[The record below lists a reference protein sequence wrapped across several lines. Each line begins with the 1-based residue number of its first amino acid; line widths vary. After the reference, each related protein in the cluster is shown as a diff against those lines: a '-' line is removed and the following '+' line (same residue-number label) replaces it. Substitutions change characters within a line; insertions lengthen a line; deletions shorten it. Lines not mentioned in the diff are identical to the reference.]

1 MYNLIRALDKV
12 IESIPKPKGAI
23 PNFGLPK
30 WKVMPL
36 ESKIPM
42 VPGPEGAYNFTRRKI
57 GKKLWTSSS
66 DAEFNLNDPYCYE
79 IKFTYDALHDE
90 HLVPFFSKKN
100 NIQHLLKVGLITSN
114 LEGKC
119 SLKDY
124 NIYRKY
130 LRNLH
135 TDSIKRELREKTY
148 IAHEKQVLEYA
159 EEQAQNEMNKFK
171 RRERLIEARKRIWT
185 AHKLQEEAKIR
196 AQKEKARKLMK
207 RMKLLQITKRE
218 EQMKRAASAKARSE
232 NIKQKQKLA
241 AEIQE
246 QKKIH
251 TLVDW
256 RKKEH
261 IRKKARDARLKHDQ
275 EKKIMAIEEKWKL
288 RHELQRKEIK
298 KEQFIFNYMNTQRAK
313 FIKKYNEKIE
323 KERRRMDK
331 LLQKMK
337 IFVKCYMARR
347 LPRGR
352 ERICCTLY
360 NDKQKSENETK
371 KLSHTFETRLTL
383 LKDKKAKKK
392 KQLIERK
399 KISKISKDSKI
410 RKKGKREKKKFERKK
425 LTDKLSEEETKSE
438 LKEKPVTPTIAVTKS
453 EEKVSSETLPKEK
466 CRCQIIKTLIK

>member
-1 MYNLIRALDKV
+1 
-12 IESIPKPKGAI
+12 
-23 PNFGLPK
+23 
-30 WKVMPL
+30 MPL

-90 HLVPFFSKKN
+90 HLVPFFSKTN
-100 NIQHLLKVGLITSN
+100 NIQHLLKAGLITRN

-124 NIYRKY
+124 NMYRKY

-135 TDSIKRELREKTY
+135 TDSIKRELRKRTC
-148 IAHEKQVLEYA
+148 IAHEKRELEYA
-159 EEQAQNEMNKFK
+159 EEQAQNEVNKLK
-171 RRERLIEARKRIWT
+171 RRERLIEARKKIWT
-185 AHKLQEEAKIR
+185 AHKLEEEAKIR
-196 AQKEKARKLMK
+196 AQREKAKKLIK
-207 RMKLLQITKRE
+207 RMKLLQITKRQD
-218 EQMKRAASAKARSE
+218 QMMRAARAKARSD

-241 AEIQE
+241 TEIQE

-251 TLVDW
+251 TFVDW

-261 IRKKARDARLKHDQ
+261 MRKKAREARLKHDQ
-275 EKKIMAIEEKWKL
+275 EQKTMAIEEKWKL
-288 RHELQRKEIK
+288 RHELQRKEIE
-298 KEQFIFNYMNTQRAK
+298 KEQFLFDYMNTQRAK
-313 FIKKYNEKIE
+313 FIKKYNEKIG
-323 KERRRMDK
+323 KERGRMDK

-337 IFVKCYMARR
+337 MFVQCYMARR

-360 NDKQKSENETK
+360 NDKQKSVNETR

-383 LKDKKAKKK
+383 SKDKQA
-392 KQLIERK
+392 Q
-399 KISKISKDSKI
+399 
-410 RKKGKREKKKFERKK
+410 
-425 LTDKLSEEETKSE
+425 
-438 LKEKPVTPTIAVTKS
+438 
-453 EEKVSSETLPKEK
+453 VSLN
-466 CRCQIIKTLIK
+466 